1 YTAVRSLTHRD
12 TNHPSGCYWMMTGH
26 EYPRASG
33 LSENLSRE
41 DHPHIGSALTAVGR
55 RRERAV
61 PTFVT
66 VPDYIAVNGPI
77 PAGPH
82 ARFPG
87 GPAPPPPASTPP
99 SSAAATI
106 RWCRTAT
113 PTATTSSPGT
123 SAWCRPSAPSAC
135 RA

>member
-77 PAGPH
+77 RAGQH
-82 ARFPG
+82 AGFLG
-87 GPAPPPPASTPP
+87 GRYDPLVPRGNPNNEDFQPVDLGLVPNV
-99 SSAAATI
+99 SAERLQGRRNLLAAVN
-106 RWCRTAT
+106 RRQ
-113 PTATTSSPGT
+113 
-123 SAWCRPSAPSAC
+123 
-135 RA
+135 RAL